1 MKIITVDSHENAV
14 LRTKTEWIQDNE
26 FLLAREIT
34 EKLFAALKP
43 HLPAA
48 GLAAPQI
55 GISKAMFI
63 FSYDR
68 DPKHLEVV
76 INPTFIPL
84 KETKVQGWEGCL
96 STILCET
103 HWQIANVLRFE
114 QIQASYFNLE
124 GNRVEKI
131 LENFAARVF
140 QHEYDHLQGI
150 VNIDRKDAAVRSFDS
165 KAEMLNF
172 LQAVKEKEVHY
183 KC

>member
-1 MKIITVDSHENAV
+1 LV
-14 LRTKTEWIQDNE
+14 
-26 FLLAREIT
+26 
-34 EKLFAALKP
+34 
-43 HLPAA
+43 LPAA

-55 GISKAMFI
+55 GINKAVFI

-84 KETKVQGWEGCL
+84 KEAKAQGWEGCF

-103 HWQIANVLRFE
+103 RWQIANVCRFE

-131 LENFAARVF
+131 LKNFAARVF
-140 QHEYDHLQGI
+140 QHEYDHLQGT
-150 VNIDRKDAAVRSFDS
+150 VNIDREDAAVKSFSS
-165 KAEMLNF
+165 KAEMLSF
-172 LQAVKEKEVHY
+172 LQMVKEQDSKLY
-183 KC
+183 